1 MITFDRAALSVWLAA
16 TSCLSR
22 LDKMGLSRTGN
33 TREDT
38 GESCTRPVMM
48 IVVQLKIKYSEEKMP
63 IISLG

>member
-1 MITFDRAALSVWLAA
+1 MFTFDRAALSVWLAA

-22 LDKMGLSRTGN
+22 LDKMGLSKTGN

-48 IVVQLKIKYSEEKMP
+48 MVVKLNKVF
-63 IISLG
+63 